1 MHRCDMSVAWIPNT
15 LTLGNLTLGFIS
27 IIFASM
33 NIPHHLTIAGIL
45 ILAAALLDGLDG
57 QVARMLGVASE
68 LGKELDSLAD
78 CVTFGVAPGFLA
90 YKGYLQGTWVQAFG
104 QSIDAG
110 VFIAAIFPVCAAYR
124 LARFN
129 VTHVPNAFDG
139 LPSPIAGIIVAL
151 VPLCFLTIHIPK
163 IIFIISFVIVALLM
177 VSTVRY
183 SKPQSYLLEKITGI
197 KLFLF
202 IIVFIAL
209 IVIFKQWV
217 ILAIIAL
224 YILSGILS
232 FIIQVIQDYRY

>member
-1 MHRCDMSVAWIPNT
+1 MSVAWIPNT
-15 LTLGNLTLGFIS
+15 LTLGNLVLGFIS
-27 IIFASM
+27 IIFTSM
-33 NIPHHLTIAGIL
+33 NIPHHLTIAGVL

-57 QVARMLGVASE
+57 QVARMLGVGSE

-90 YKGYLQGTWVQAFG
+90 YKGYLNGTWITVFG
-104 QSIDAG
+104 ATIDAG
-110 VFIAAIFPVCAAYR
+110 IFIAAVFPVCAAYR

-129 VTHVPNAFDG
+129 VVHVPNAFDG

-151 VPLCFLTIHIPK
+151 MPLCFLNISIPK
-163 IIFIISFVIVALLM
+163 IVFIIVFVIVALLM

-197 KLFLF
+197 KLLLF
-202 IIVFIAL
+202 IIVFVAL

-232 FIIQVIQDYRY
+232 FIIQLIQDYRY

>member
-1 MHRCDMSVAWIPNT
+1 MSVAWIPNT

-90 YKGYLQGTWVQAFG
+90 YKGYLQGTWIQAFG
-104 QSIDAG
+104 QSIDGG

-151 VPLCFLTIHIPK
+151 VPLCFLNIHIPK
-163 IIFIISFVIVALLM
+163 VVFIVSFVIVALLM

-202 IIVFIAL
+202 IIVFITL

>member
-1 MHRCDMSVAWIPNT
+1 MSVAWIPNT
-15 LTLGNLTLGFIS
+15 LTLGNLVLGFIS
-27 IIFASM
+27 IIFASTTF
-33 NIPHHLTIAGIL
+33 PHSLTISGIL

-90 YKGYLQGTWVQAFG
+90 YQGYLSGTFITIMG
-104 QSIDAG
+104 TSIDAG
-110 VFIAAIFPVCAAYR
+110 IFIAAIFPVCAAYR

-129 VTHVPNAFDG
+129 VIHVPNAFDG

-151 VPLCFLTIHIPK
+151 VPLCFLNIHIPK
-163 IIFIISFVIVALLM
+163 IVFIISFVIVALLM

-183 SKPQSYLLEKITGI
+183 TKPQSYLLEKITGI

-202 IIVFIAL
+202 IIVFVGL

-232 FIIQVIQDYRY
+232 FIIQLIQDYRY